1 MLDYNVKIIKGF
13 RVPFDKLFRF
23 KKNEKNLCEH
33 KYDREKNKYCP
44 ECGEPNTT
52 EWEEERIILVDLDFE
67 KLNDREDK
75 FGNLIFCQQMSNCEI
90 KGDDRDY
97 VIGKELLSEDP
108 NSSDNYIHLLKE
120 VDKIEVENELNKMKV
135 KIPYDENSF
144 GTYVI
149 FSIW

>member
-1 MLDYNVKIIKGF
+1 MIDYNVKIIKGF

-23 KKNEKNLCEH
+23 KKNEKYLCEH
-33 KYDREKNKYCP
+33 KYDRKVSKYCP

-52 EWEEERIILVDLDFE
+52 EWEEEEIKLVDLDFDKIDE
-67 KLNDREDK
+67 NENKLGK
-75 FGNLIFCQQMSNCEI
+75 LIFFQQRSNCEI
-90 KGDDRDY
+90 EGDERDY
-97 VIGKELLSEDP
+97 IIGIEILDEDP
-108 NSSDNYIHLLKE
+108 NSPDKYVNLLKE
-120 VDKIEVENELNKMKV
+120 VDKIEVLNELDKMKV